1 MLEPRGFKRSTLLQ
15 DPKTRYFII
24 TSNIGE
30 HVVKSVEHSVWATQ
44 RKNEQKLNDA
54 FRTSTAVILVFSVN
68 KSGAFQGYAR
78 MRSLTG
84 RATCRGDPFNGFGR
98 LFDVEWLRLHDID
111 VAEVNYLRNPLDESR
126 QVGFS
131 RDGQE
136 LAHSVGAELCRHFDV
151 QIYREDPS
159 SFEPVTDVRPTLIRE
174 TPPKAAQL
182 ALPPPTGS
190 PVSQQSSFQGVQT
203 SGGCTALATIP
214 SQATSAAPLTA
225 PAAHLGPPYAYGPVV
240 GHPHHYSHPAGC
252 HGPYMTPPP
261 GHFGTPGYP
270 HHAYGPP
277 PPPWTLPQPHT
288 VYITDPYGRRRRAR
302 RRRRRRDSS
311 YSYDSDVERK
321 DKEKKKKRKKVSAE
335 GKGSRQ
341 KKEPDFLNMSYDDY
355 MKWWHEKHSLAAAG
369 GPHGVSE
376 PTTPAGKDNAAE
388 LGVSA
393 GDVSPVQ
400 AVQLAGSLDAG
411 KAEDMPENGA
421 AKAQQGSDAA
431 PAPSHSSPIKVA
443 AVDIKA
449 RGSTRAPDDVPPGVE
464 GRRRCEEAHEQKEG
478 GKDKDGDAA
487 DCAASEA
494 STPSAD
500 SDLPEWAPME
510 DEMEEQVPSGVYQ

>member
-1 MLEPRGFKRSTLLQ
+1 MLEPKGFKRSPLLQ

-30 HVVKSVEHSVWATQ
+30 HVVKSVEHNVWATQ

-84 RATCRGDPFNGFGR
+84 RATCHGDPFNGFGR

-126 QVGFS
+126 QVGYS

-159 SFEPVTDVRPTLIRE
+159 SYEPVADVRPTLIRE
-174 TPPKAAQL
+174 PSPKAALL
-182 ALPPPTGS
+182 ALPAPTAAPAAQPS
-190 PVSQQSSFQGVQT
+190 PFQSAHNPE
-203 SGGCTALATIP
+203 GCTALAIP
-214 SQATSAAPLTA
+214 SQASQAE
-225 PAAHLGPPYAYGPVV
+225 YYR
-240 GHPHHYSHPAGC
+240 
-252 HGPYMTPPP
+252 PYMTPPP

-270 HHAYGPP
+270 HQAYGPP

-288 VYITDPYGRRRRAR
+288 VYITDPYRRRRDRKR
-302 RRRRRRDSS
+302 RRRRRRSSS
-311 YSYDSDVERK
+311 YSYDSDIEEEKKERKGK
-321 DKEKKKKRKKVSAE
+321 DKEKKKKRKKSSAE
-335 GKGSRQ
+335 GKSSRQ
-341 KKEPDFLNMSYDDY
+341 KKEPDFVNMSYDEY
-355 MKWWHEKHSLAAAG
+355 MKWWHEKHSAAPAQAVSDSKEGAKG
-369 GPHGVSE
+369 GDNDTPTAPPEGVN
-376 PTTPAGKDNAAE
+376 GN
-388 LGVSA
+388 V
-393 GDVSPVQ
+393 VQ
-400 AVQLAGSLDAG
+400 ARDTH
-411 KAEDMPENGA
+411 ENGA
-421 AKAQQGSDAA
+421 AKAQQGSVAN
-431 PAPSHSSPIKVA
+431 PAPCHSSPIKVA

-464 GRRRCEEAHEQKEG
+464 GSRRGGEAHEQQA
-478 GKDKDGDAA
+478 GKQDEHGDAA

-500 SDLPEWAPME
+500 SDLPEWAPAE
-510 DEMEEQVPSGVYQ
+510 DDIEEQVPPGVYQ

>member
-1 MLEPRGFKRSTLLQ
+1 MLEPKGFKRSPLLQ

-126 QVGFS
+126 QVGYS

-159 SFEPVTDVRPTLIRE
+159 TYEPVIDVRPTLIRE
-174 TPPKAAQL
+174 PSPKVASMLEPQGFKHTPLLQ
-182 ALPPPTGS
+182 
-190 PVSQQSSFQGVQT
+190 
-203 SGGCTALATIP
+203 
-214 SQATSAAPLTA
+214 
-225 PAAHLGPPYAYGPVV
+225 
-240 GHPHHYSHPAGC
+240 AGC
-252 HGPYMTPPP
+252 HQPYMPPPP

-288 VYITDPYGRRRRAR
+288 VYITDPYSRQRRSKR
-302 RRRRRRDSS
+302 RRRRRSYSSSSS
-311 YSYDSDVERK
+311 YEEEEEEKQDKKEEKKEEKKAKKEKKEKKEEKK
-321 DKEKKKKRKKVSAE
+321 DKKKKRKKSSAE
-335 GKGSRQ
+335 GKSSKQ

-355 MKWWHEKHSLAAAG
+355 MKWWHEKHS
-369 GPHGVSE
+369 GPV
-376 PTTPAGKDNAAE
+376 
-388 LGVSA
+388 
-393 GDVSPVQ
+393 
-400 AVQLAGSLDAG
+400 GS
-411 KAEDMPENGA
+411 
-421 AKAQQGSDAA
+421 
-431 PAPSHSSPIKVA
+431 
-443 AVDIKA
+443 
-449 RGSTRAPDDVPPGVE
+449 PPGGQAE
-464 GRRRCEEAHEQKEG
+464 GSCEK
-478 GKDKDGDAA
+478 KD
-487 DCAASEA
+487 E
-494 STPSAD
+494 
-500 SDLPEWAPME
+500 
-510 DEMEEQVPSGVYQ
+510 